1 MGLGPRLQR
10 SLTQGISARGMM
22 RRPSQHL
29 IFANRERSELNMSL
43 VARLAE
49 IWNSPRGWSVRG
61 PERSSANLF
70 RAGGASWPKFG
81 PERGRGGPAVAG
93 PCPSSELVALASVF
107 APFVGRV
114 EPHEVVV
121 SVVVD
126 HEEEAGDWV
135 GNEWAMQPDRKVVDA
150 FLRFLP
156 GEAEL
161 APKVGKDD
169 EVGEFLLG
177 HDLARD
183 VAADRCDMTGV
194 ALVRGA
200 GIEIYR

>member
-1 MGLGPRLQR
+1 M
-10 SLTQGISARGMM
+10 
-22 RRPSQHL
+22 
-29 IFANRERSELNMSL
+29 ERSGTRKVFGEFVQSGRGV
-43 VARLAE
+43 VAE
-49 IWNSPRGWSVRG
+49 V
-61 PERSSANLF
+61 
-70 RAGGASWPKFG
+70 RAGARK
-81 PERGRGGPAVAG
+81 GGPAVAG

-194 ALVRGA
+194 ALVRGVVLKFTDNLTVRLDA
-200 GIEIYR
+200 HVGAFR